1 MEGVSCG
8 RGRRCLGGSGL
19 LLTLR
24 GAPVGE
30 AGAGEGALREAYLQ
44 PSVAKVMN
52 KLVRPSACKAKG
64 YMGHIVTPFL

>member
-1 MEGVSCG
+1 MWAWETVPG
-8 RGRRCLGGSGL
+8 REQTPRHVAGGS
-19 LLTLR
+19 
-24 GAPVGE
+24 VGE